1 MDGLR
6 VYRQYLENIRLSV
19 CNCELS
25 KIEEKGFIPVLN
37 RMKEIED
44 LSYIDVVLKNAGLGV
59 SFLGD
64 KSFLNEPVVMSLNY
78 ADSLE
83 GIVENKDE
91 FIDILSYM
99 NIDEMMLEDSLEELE
114 ELTQIPELSLD
125 YFPQSGETYYSP
137 EEFIDI
143 HKETLNSL
151 FSFMDKVSNAEKEV
165 DKKEKEKKER
175 ESLYVEEFFDEDE
188 LDEIEDFK
196 DEVEDEIEDSKE
208 VIDKDEIEDSKEVVD
223 KEDIEDSKGVIEK
236 EDIEDSM
243 NEIEDFKDESFD
255 YDLEDDIENS
265 AEEDSFSSG
274 YHFNREPE
282 NQNIFDKELYGFE
295 DDEDIVSE
303 DSDKL
308 SNFKGD
314 LDEPAA
320 SDSFLEDDLE
330 DDFLENRKINTS
342 FLLDDDEDDI
352 ESSNMEGYS
361 GFEKKDF
368 SMFVEDEEEIED
380 EDDEPD
386 EDFGYKGRFFNSS
399 FEDTTSDIL
408 SKEVEDNDDWRLR
421 DTDPVDRSI
430 FEEATE
436 YFLKGDNRKSNPIRE
451 MYSSK
456 EKIVDMDEVKGVDD
470 ALAKMILAISDNMF
484 NIPALFKRVKS
495 NGKKLKNSMRVED
508 DEDEEWD

>member
-91 FIDILSYM
+91 FIGILSYM
-99 NIDEMMLEDSLEELE
+99 NIDETMIEDSLEELK
-114 ELTQIPELSLD
+114 ELTQIPEISLD

-151 FSFMDKVSNAEKEV
+151 FSFMDKVSNAEKEL
-165 DKKEKEKKER
+165 DRKEKEKKER

-188 LDEIEDFK
+188 LDEIEGFK
-196 DEVEDEIEDSKE
+196 DEVEDEIEDS
-208 VIDKDEIEDSKEVVD
+208 
-223 KEDIEDSKGVIEK
+223 VIEK

-274 YHFNREPE
+274 YHFNRESE

-303 DSDKL
+303 DSDKS
-308 SNFKGD
+308 SNFRDD
-314 LDEPAA
+314 LDEPVA

-380 EDDEPD
+380 EDDEPE

>member
-91 FIDILSYM
+91 FIGILSYM
-99 NIDEMMLEDSLEELE
+99 NMDETMIEDSLEELK
-114 ELTQIPELSLD
+114 ELTQIPEISLD

-151 FSFMDKVSNAEKEV
+151 FSFMDKVSNAEKEL
-165 DKKEKEKKER
+165 DRKEKEKKER

-188 LDEIEDFK
+188 LDEIEGFK
-196 DEVEDEIEDSKE
+196 DEVEDEIEDSKD
-208 VIDKDEIEDSKEVVD
+208 VL
-223 KEDIEDSKGVIEK
+223 EK

-274 YHFNREPE
+274 YHFNRESE

-303 DSDKL
+303 DSDKS
-308 SNFKGD
+308 SNFMDD
-314 LDEPAA
+314 LDESVA

-380 EDDEPD
+380 EDDEPED
-386 EDFGYKGRFFNSS
+386 DFGYSGRSFNHS

>member
-91 FIDILSYM
+91 FIGILSYM
-99 NIDEMMLEDSLEELE
+99 NIDETMIEDSLEELK

-175 ESLYVEEFFDEDE
+175 ESLYVEEFFDEEFFDEDE
-188 LDEIEDFK
+188 LDEIED
-196 DEVEDEIEDSKE
+196 SKE
-208 VIDKDEIEDSKEVVD
+208 
-223 KEDIEDSKGVIEK
+223 VIEK

-274 YHFNREPE
+274 YHFNRESE

-303 DSDKL
+303 DSDKS
-308 SNFKGD
+308 SNFLDD
-314 LDEPAA
+314 LDESVA

-380 EDDEPD
+380 EDDEAE
-386 EDFGYKGRFFNSS
+386 EDFGYSGRSFNHS

>member
-1 MDGLR
+1 
-6 VYRQYLENIRLSV
+6 
-19 CNCELS
+19 
-25 KIEEKGFIPVLN
+25 
-37 RMKEIED
+37 
-44 LSYIDVVLKNAGLGV
+44 
-59 SFLGD
+59 
-64 KSFLNEPVVMSLNY
+64 
-78 ADSLE
+78 
-83 GIVENKDE
+83 
-91 FIDILSYM
+91 
-99 NIDEMMLEDSLEELE
+99 
-114 ELTQIPELSLD
+114 
-125 YFPQSGETYYSP
+125 
-137 EEFIDI
+137 
-143 HKETLNSL
+143 
-151 FSFMDKVSNAEKEV
+151 
-165 DKKEKEKKER
+165 
-175 ESLYVEEFFDEDE
+175 
-188 LDEIEDFK
+188 
-196 DEVEDEIEDSKE
+196 
-208 VIDKDEIEDSKEVVD
+208 
-223 KEDIEDSKGVIEK
+223 
-236 EDIEDSM
+236 M
-243 NEIEDFKDESFD
+243 NEIEDFKDESFN

-274 YHFNREPE
+274 YHFNRESE

-295 DDEDIVSE
+295 DDEDIVLE
-303 DSDKL
+303 DSDKS
-308 SNFKGD
+308 SNFRDD
-314 LDEPAA
+314 LDESAA
-320 SDSFLEDDLE
+320 SDSFLE

-380 EDDEPD
+380 EDDEAE
-386 EDFGYKGRFFNSS
+386 EDFGYSGRSFNHS

>member
-91 FIDILSYM
+91 FIGILSYM
-99 NIDEMMLEDSLEELE
+99 NIDETMIEDSLEELK

-175 ESLYVEEFFDEDE
+175 ESLYVEEFFDEEFFDEDE

-208 VIDKDEIEDSKEVVD
+208 
-223 KEDIEDSKGVIEK
+223 VIEK

-274 YHFNREPE
+274 YHFNRESE

-303 DSDKL
+303 DSDKS
-308 SNFKGD
+308 SNFRDD
-314 LDEPAA
+314 LDEPVA

-386 EDFGYKGRFFNSS
+386 EDFGYSGRSFNHS